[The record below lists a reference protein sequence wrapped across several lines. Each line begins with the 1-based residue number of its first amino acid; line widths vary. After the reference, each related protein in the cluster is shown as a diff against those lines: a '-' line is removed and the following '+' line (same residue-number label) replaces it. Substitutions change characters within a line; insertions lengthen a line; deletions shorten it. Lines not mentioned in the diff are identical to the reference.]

1 MPVIKEISSYELG
14 PSYHKKKLLYQF
26 VKDCSECCR
35 DSVDMIPSGT
45 VHIGEFIEVSRVA
58 REFETH
64 TLLTYGLHFEVYY
77 SKLPSESNFTNVSH
91 KDMHVEPTDDEIR
104 LYDIG
109 DIGQEITKST
119 SPEQVAQKYFGN
131 SNFST
136 FFEHETL
143 PLVSKHMALSRA
155 DIPRWLNAKPEVSVP
170 VPSRAY
176 TTYNPSRFAKFKQ
189 AVYKSGVEALP
200 LAAVGFIPTV
210 RNALGYSN
218 PATAYYAMAAAP
230 VAYGIDL
237 LNSHRSNEAMR
248 KKLMFSPSDRDR
260 LVNTGAMTTELAKR
274 LVDGQTSHERYA
286 ILSRVHKKQ
295 QGKKGVYPPRGGKI
309 THRKRNKR
317 LKSNTRKYKHK

>member
-45 VHIGEFIEVSRVA
+45 FHIGEFIEVSRVA

-64 TLLTYGLHFEVYY
+64 TMITYGLHFEVYY

-131 SNFST
+131 SDFST
-136 FFEHETL
+136 FFDHETL
-143 PLVSKHMALSRA
+143 PLVSKRMALSRA
-155 DIPRWLNAKPEVSVP
+155 DIPRRLQQYPVS

-176 TTYNPSRFAKFKQ
+176 TTYNPSRFEKFKQ
-189 AVYKSGVEALP
+189 AVYRSGVEALP
-200 LAAVGFIPTV
+200 LAAAGFIPNI
-210 RNALGYSN
+210 RNALGYST
-218 PATAYYAMAAAP
+218 PDAAYYAIAAAP
-230 VAYGIDL
+230 IAYGIDL
-237 LNSHRSNEAMR
+237 LDSHRSNEAMR
-248 KKLMFSPSDRDR
+248 KKLMFTPSDRDQ
-260 LVNTGAMTTELAKR
+260 LVNTGAMATELAKR

-295 QGKKGVYPPRGGKI
+295 QEKEKKGVIYPHRGGKI